1 MVYSFKAFGR
11 TRMALQLNVDNVLNV
26 QRVIALPR
34 STNGVIRYFR
44 EQYTPRRSTLSASV
58 MF

>member
-34 STNGVIRYFR
+34 STNGVVR
-44 EQYTPRRSTLSASV
+44 
-58 MF
+58 